1 MVNRMDQ
8 IPVMGDEDQSPASFT
23 ARARE
28 KRSDLTCVLIVEV
41 AHRLVGEDE
50 RGIVDESPGNRDALL
65 LAAAQF
71 RRPVPGAIPKTDLVE
86 EFQAVPWIRPPLREH
101 RHKNVLEC
109 CKLWEQVVG
118 LEDEPDALVAIVRG
132 RGARQ
137 VEIARA
143 TRHAAL

>member
-1 MVNRMDQ
+1 
-8 IPVMGDEDQSPASFT
+8 MGDEDQSLASFT
-23 ARARE
+23 TCSRQQLG
-28 KRSDLTCVLIVEV
+28 DLSCILIVEV
-41 AHRLVGEDE
+41 ADRLVGENE
-50 RGIVDESPGNRDALL
+50 RGIVGEGPGNGDALL

-71 RRPVPGAIPKTDLVE
+71 RRPVPGAIAKTDGIE
-86 EFQAVPWIRPPLREH
+86 EFPGAPGIRLALRQH
-101 RHKNVLEC
+101 WHKNVLES
-109 CKLWEQVVG
+109 CKLREQVVG